1 MGARRCE
8 AEGDYRAVKTSERAM
23 AGYGFE
29 EGIDAEYFKDY
40 APEALKKAEIA
51 LGLCS
56 RLVKTLFGGGKK
68 KS

>member
-1 MGARRCE
+1 
-8 AEGDYRAVKTSERAM
+8 M

-40 APEALKKAEIA
+40 APEAVKKAENV

-56 RLVKTLFGGGKK
+56 RLVRTLFGGGTK